1 MFKIRES
8 TGMRGCAGD
17 AQELPSSFSF
27 SYFLTS
33 TLLSVY
39 LSVSQSALSPLS
51 LALWL
56 PIQVT
61 LSVCIVHACARS
73 VCASSQRHQ

>member
-1 MFKIRES
+1 MFKIRER

-51 LALWL
+51 LWL